1 MKKLLIV
8 CAVLM
13 FVFVSAPDARADMK
27 KERILVCAKI
37 LKGTGA
43 SKDLIG
49 NICKSYGNS
58 KHKFLTPEVRK
69 FMKTRTLHTAY
80 CGWVRDL
87 LAGWGQLS
95 DRNMWGTGCA
105 PAHLS
110 DGQIGRHG
118 RSYGN

>member
-13 FVFVSAPDARADMK
+13 FVFVSAPDTRAET
-27 KERILVCAKI
+27 KEERMLVCSKT
-37 LKGTGA
+37 LKNLGA
-43 SKDLIG
+43 SKDVIAG
-49 NICKSYGNS
+49 VCKSYGNS
-58 KHKFLTPEVRK
+58 KQKFLTPKVIEL
-69 FMKTRTLHTAY
+69 METRTTYTAF

-87 LAGWGQLS
+87 LASGGNLN
-95 DRNMWGTGCA
+95 DRNMWGVGCA